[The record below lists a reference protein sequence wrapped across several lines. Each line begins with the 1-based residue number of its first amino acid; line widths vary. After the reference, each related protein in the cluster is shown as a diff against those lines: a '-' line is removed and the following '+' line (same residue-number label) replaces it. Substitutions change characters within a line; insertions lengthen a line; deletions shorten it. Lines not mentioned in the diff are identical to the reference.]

1 VTIGRGLMILGLC
14 SLVLSSI
21 GMARA
26 GPHASVNSADPNGAG
41 QHIARHLL
49 IASPLYGEHW
59 FVAEIARLSLA
70 NLPRMAYQMGNI
82 GIQLHPQSLLIMMS
96 LSYVAVQAGR
106 CHWALHHLRRVA
118 ETTMHKTQRIL
129 ANKSINHCLGGW
141 RNQAMVIAR
150 RVRAQSPSLNPSS
163 GSLKVAAGSHLASI
177 CQIFAFMCDKSHFDR
192 SNDQAASQTD
202 LVLAAIATSH
212 RKSLEGGAYLTTQLV
227 RRIPLRSTL
236 TGDIVGIGFGRYWQ
250 DHANKITGLHIIAA
264 DYNLQSGASKASLS
278 SRKIDLVAT
287 HHFKPGPKRN
297 RFATIDKSEP
307 WWWQVG
313 STWNVTHS
321 MMMEQGKS
329 RTISMAEYKVMMP
342 LMADY
347 RLELGKGFGRI
358 IPAAK
363 AHKALASSINSSHF
377 MLHAPK
383 DWPLEIVAG
392 VKYTT
397 TQYHSTLTY
406 LARPHRDKRH
416 EWTIAMSYDLGLKK
430 QLQVGV
436 LGKFN
441 KISSENSL
449 IRKSQQSITIYFNYE
464 INKNMNIR

>member
-1 VTIGRGLMILGLC
+1 VTFGHGLMIFGLFG
-14 SLVLSSI
+14 LVLSSI
-21 GMARA
+21 GVARA
-26 GPHASVNSADPNGAG
+26 SHHALVNSTDANGAG
-41 QHIARHLL
+41 RNIVRHFL
-49 IASPLYGEHW
+49 IASPLYGEQW

-82 GIQLHPQSLLIMMS
+82 GIQLHPHSLLIRMS

-106 CHWALHHLRRVA
+106 CQWALHHLRRVA
-118 ETTMHKTQRIL
+118 ETTMHKTQRML
-129 ANKSINHCLGGW
+129 ANKGINHCLGGW
-141 RNQAMVIAR
+141 HNQALMMAQG
-150 RVRAQSPSLNPSS
+150 VRAQSPSLNPSS
-163 GSLKVAAGSHLASI
+163 GSLKVAPGSYLASI
-177 CQIFAFMCDKSHFDR
+177 CQIFAIICDKTNFDR
-192 SNDQAASQTD
+192 TNDQPASRTD

-212 RKSLEGGAYLTTQLV
+212 RQSLAGGAYVKTHFA
-227 RRIPLRSTL
+227 RRIPLHSKL
-236 TGDIVGIGFGRYWQ
+236 TGDIVAFGFGRYWQ
-250 DHANKITGLHIIAA
+250 DHANQITGLHIVAV
-264 DYNLQSGASKASLS
+264 DYNLRTGASKPGIS

-287 HHFKPGPKRN
+287 YHFKPGPKRN

-329 RTISMAEYKVMMP
+329 RTRSMAEYKVMMP
-342 LMADY
+342 LLADY
-347 RLELGKGFGRI
+347 TLELGKGFGRI

-363 AHKALASSINSSHF
+363 AHQALASSINSSHF

-383 DWPLEIVAG
+383 DWPLDIAVG

-397 TQYHSTLTY
+397 TQYHSTLAY
-406 LARPHRDKRH
+406 LARPHRDKRR
-416 EWTIAMSYDLGLKK
+416 EWTIAMSYYLGSQK
-430 QLQVGV
+430 QLKVGV

-441 KISSENSL
+441 KISSVNSL
-449 IRKSQQSITIYFNYE
+449 IRKSQKSITIYFNYE